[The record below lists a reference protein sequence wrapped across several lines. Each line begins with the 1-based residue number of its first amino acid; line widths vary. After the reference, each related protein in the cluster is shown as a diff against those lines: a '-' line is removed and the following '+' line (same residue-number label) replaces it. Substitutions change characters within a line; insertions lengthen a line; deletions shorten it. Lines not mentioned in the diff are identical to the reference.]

1 MVQETGRKASQSHA
15 FVKSSLSF
23 VIHRL
28 GVCRVVRFASFAS
41 LLDLL

>member
-1 MVQETGRKASQSHA
+1 MVQETGRKVSQSHA
-15 FVKSSLSF
+15 FVKSFLSR
-23 VIHRL
+23 IHRL